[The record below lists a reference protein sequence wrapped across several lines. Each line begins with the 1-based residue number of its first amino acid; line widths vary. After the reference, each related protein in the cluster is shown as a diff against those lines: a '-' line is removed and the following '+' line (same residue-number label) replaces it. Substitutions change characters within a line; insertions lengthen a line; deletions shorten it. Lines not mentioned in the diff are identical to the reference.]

1 MLLCDEATSALD
13 PNTTKSILGLL
24 KKINREMGIT
34 VIVITHEMA
43 VIEAIC
49 DRVAIID
56 HSHIAE
62 VGKVSEI
69 FSGPKS
75 DIGRQLILGD
85 VGAQGTS
92 FGQSRQIRIIFDGR
106 ESSEPVIANMV
117 LACKVPVN
125 IMHADTR
132 DIEGKAMGQMIIQ
145 LPEDETDA
153 GRICNYL
160 KTAHVAYEEV
170 R

>member
-1 MLLCDEATSALD
+1 
-13 PNTTKSILGLL
+13 
-24 KKINREMGIT
+24 MGIT

-49 DRVAIID
+49 DVGWQSLTTAI
-56 HSHIAE
+56 SRRLE
-62 VGKVSEI
+62 RCLRY
-69 FSGPKS
+69 SGPKS
-75 DIGRQLILGD
+75 NIGRQLILGE
-85 VGAQGTS
+85 VGVGTS

-125 IMHADTR
+125 IMHADMK
-132 DIEGKAMGQMIIQ
+132 I
-145 LPEDETDA
+145 
-153 GRICNYL
+153 L
-160 KTAHVAYEEV
+160 KEKPWA